1 MMAGIAII
9 VFLLVSMVAAGTAFL
24 TSFLSGSNEE
34 SPLGSTQQ
42 TMATSTEATAPVGPP
57 LYLELQSAQEWDQ
70 GIGEEQDIVI
80 DNDSSTSWTSTG
92 ATGLLVSLENPAQ
105 LAHVV
110 LTPGSGADSA
120 VTSTVKIFAFDSTNP
135 TSLSEGIEL
144 GEVEFSAR
152 SIAHRIEKPDNV
164 PDDTESVVIWVED
177 VTSSDSDEDAP
188 TMQIAEVEMAG
199 W

>member
-1 MMAGIAII
+1 M
-9 VFLLVSMVAAGTAFL
+9 
-24 TSFLSGSNEE
+24 
-34 SPLGSTQQ
+34 
-42 TMATSTEATAPVGPP
+42 
-57 LYLELQSAQEWDQ
+57 
-70 GIGEEQDIVI
+70 
-80 DNDSSTSWTSTG
+80 
-92 ATGLLVSLENPAQ
+92 
-105 LAHVV
+105 
-110 LTPGSGADSA
+110 
-120 VTSTVKIFAFDSTNP
+120 TSTVKIFAFDSTNP